1 MGKVILV
8 VDDSATTRSSVE
20 FVLKQAGYE
29 VALANDGSDGL
40 SKLEQLASSGD
51 QVSMIITDV
60 NMPVMD
66 GITFTRNVKQGRF
79 KDTPVLVLTTESQ
92 DTKKQEG
99 RSAGA
104 SGWLVKP
111 FQPEQILE
119 VVKKLAN

>member
-20 FVLKQAGYE
+20 FVLKQAGYD
-29 VALANDGSDGL
+29 VALATDGSDGL
-40 SKLEQLASSGD
+40 SKLEHLANSGD